1 MTSKVSKPA
10 APFLPY
16 RKILPEGFICPQPE
30 YLREDMLQAEP
41 IDESGHLLRDHYS
54 GQPGTLVDT
63 GGFVFYDP
71 NDMGRRRVRPDVY
84 IVFGVD
90 TESILEREGYVI
102 HEAGKPPD
110 FALEVASIST
120 RRRDTGGKRI
130 LYAQIEFG
138 EYWRFDPTGGRRYGY
153 ALAGDLLTDGAY
165 QPVPLTTE
173 EDGMLWGY
181 SPALDLC
188 LCTRDRRL
196 LYYDRKTG
204 RYLHSIGEERAA
216 HRQTA
221 AERDTERNARLSSEA
236 ERDQAAAERDAAQ
249 AEVER
254 LREELR
260 RLQGQ

>member
-16 RKILPEGFICPQPE
+16 KKILPEGFICPGPE
-30 YLREDMLQAEP
+30 YLREDMRQAEP
-41 IDESGHLLRDHYS
+41 IAESDQILRDHYS
-54 GQPGTLVDT
+54 GQPYTVVDS

-71 NDMGRRRVRPDVY
+71 NDLIRGRVRPDVY

-90 TESILEREGYVI
+90 TESVRERDGYVI

-110 FALEVASIST
+110 FALEVASITT
-120 RRRDTGGKRI
+120 RRRDTGAKRI
-130 LYAQIEFG
+130 LYARIGIG

-153 ALAGDLLTDGAY
+153 PLAGDTLVDGRY
-165 QPVPLTTE
+165 QPIELTAE
-173 EDGMLWGY
+173 PDGMLWGY
-181 SPALDLC
+181 SPTLDLC
-188 LCTRDRRL
+188 LCAKDNRL

-204 RYLHSIGEERAA
+204 RYLRSLGEERAA
-216 HRQTA
+216 RLASEAALDQTA
-221 AERDTERNARLSSEA
+221 AERDAALAEA
-236 ERDQAAAERDAAQ
+236 
-249 AEVER
+249 ER